1 MPAAEW
7 GDRELDDLVPP
18 VGNEIEFRRFRL
30 LDEREVEMKG
40 LGDMAVREIHNTGMG
55 RPTQSAEDRASASL
69 EFSARARQ
77 VLAKGLGS
85 EARSPQVTEPLRGSL
100 RALHD
105 RA

>member
-40 LGDMAVREIHNTGMG
+40 LGDMAVREIHNTGM
-55 RPTQSAEDRASASL
+55 
-69 EFSARARQ
+69 
-77 VLAKGLGS
+77 
-85 EARSPQVTEPLRGSL
+85 
-100 RALHD
+100 
-105 RA
+105 